1 MSTNPDDD
9 QFFNIE
15 DGEAENEDNEE
26 GPSYESFAIPAEA
39 QQSTSFSDEFFDA
52 DGPPVYRTLSFTP
65 FVPAPTMD
73 AGLIGGGAGTQFD
86 ASGMS
91 MAMPKLPSKRVD
103 DSNKPDAKTSIT
115 KFCLAFDAKQNF
127 VAPALNGLYQLERT
141 NFRSGNSASRIVTSL
156 HSSLENLDAVVIFK
170 QDQLK
175 FKCSVQT
182 PHGKIQVHARVYSDN
197 GEHIVEIQ
205 RRSGCSVGFCMIW
218 RRLLADPDIE
228 GLQTQIR
235 APAHGLAEP
244 MQVEVALQEEK
255 NLEPLIQMVKSQYC
269 DVQREGLAVLARL
282 SESIGNATLLLRSD
296 AMTEIV
302 RHLQSENID
311 CQIAATQ
318 IVANVSKANASAR
331 DAALAQSI
339 RPIINA
345 MGMTVTEVVAVAELQ
360 RQSCIALA
368 ALASAFPHEISEQ
381 GGANALSQH
390 QQSGNG
396 VLAREAQTAM
406 TAINGQ

>member
-1 MSTNPDDD
+1 MSTEPHDEMK
-9 QFFNIE
+9 FPIE
-15 DGEAENEDNEE
+15 DGEAENEKGAN
-26 GPSYESFAIPAEA
+26 YRSFAIPADA

-52 DGPPVYRTLSFTP
+52 DGPPVYRSLSFMP
-65 FVPAPTMD
+65 AAPAPTMD
-73 AGLIGGGAGTQFD
+73 AGLIGGGAGAQFY

-91 MAMPKLPSKRVD
+91 MAMPKLPSKRGD
-103 DSNKPDAKTSIT
+103 DSYKPEPKTNST
-115 KFCLAFDAKQNF
+115 SSSTAFDAKQNF

-141 NFRSGNSASRIVTSL
+141 NFRSGNSASEIVTSL
-156 HSSLENLDAVVIFK
+156 HSALRNLDAVIIFK

-182 PHGKIQVHARVYSDN
+182 PHGAVQVHARVYSDN
-197 GEHIVEIQ
+197 GEHIIEIQ

-228 GLQTQIR
+228 GLQTQTR

-244 MQVEVALQEEK
+244 MQVEVDLGRK

-269 DVQREGLAVLARL
+269 DVQREGLALLGRI
-282 SESIGNATLLLRSD
+282 SDSNGNATLLLRSG

-318 IVANVSKANASAR
+318 IVANVSKSNASAK

-345 MGMTVTEVVAVAELQ
+345 IGMTVTEVVAVAELQ
-360 RQSCIALA
+360 RQSCIALG
-368 ALASAFPHEISEQ
+368 ALASAFPLEIFEQ

>member
-15 DGEAENEDNEE
+15 DGEAENEE
-26 GPSYESFAIPAEA
+26 GPSYRSFAIPADA

-52 DGPPVYRTLSFTP
+52 DGPPVYRSLSFMP
-65 FVPAPTMD
+65 AAPAPTMD
-73 AGLIGGGAGTQFD
+73 AGLIGGGAGAQFD
-86 ASGMS
+86 ASGLS
-91 MAMPKLPSKRVD
+91 MAMPKFPSKQGS
-103 DSNKPDAKTSIT
+103 DSNMSDAKTTSASSST
-115 KFCLAFDAKQNF
+115 AFDAKQNF

-141 NFRSGNSASRIVTSL
+141 NFRSGNSASEIVTSL
-156 HSSLENLDAVVIFK
+156 HSALKNLDAVIIFK

-175 FKCSVQT
+175 FKCSIQT
-182 PHGKIQVHARVYSDN
+182 PHGAVQVHARVYSDN
-197 GEHIVEIQ
+197 GEHIIEIQ

-244 MQVEVALQEEK
+244 MQVEVDLQEEK

-269 DVQREGLAVLARL
+269 DVQREGLAVLGRL
-282 SESIGNATLLLRSD
+282 SESNGNATLLLRSG

-368 ALASAFPHEISEQ
+368 ALAGTFAHEIFEQ

-390 QQSGNG
+390 QQSGNA
-396 VLAREAQTAM
+396 VLAREAQRAM
-406 TAINGQ
+406 SAINGQ